1 MSDDSEDKDSKYT
14 DLSAKE
20 DFRLCGQKIA
30 DLLKEGQEITDEIY
44 VQLYVS
50 KLRLTYP
57 HKSKKQIR
65 AEIRKKVE
73 WERDQRKKIAALEK
87 ELEDI
92 RNPPAASEEL
102 PSATVGKRKKKLDPA
117 QIEAKIAEMHQEI
130 TKTHQVEKNGWILLD
145 FPSTFA

>member
-1 MSDDSEDKDSKYT
+1 MENHEDDPTMSDDSEDKESKYT

-20 DFRLCGQKIA
+20 DFRLCGLKIA

-73 WERDQRKKIAALEK
+73 WERD
-87 ELEDI
+87 
-92 RNPPAASEEL
+92 
-102 PSATVGKRKKKLDPA
+102 
-117 QIEAKIAEMHQEI
+117 
-130 TKTHQVEKNGWILLD
+130 
-145 FPSTFA
+145 